1 MAYEIESAILH
12 STGNMPEMSGP
23 QAPSGQQATGT
34 GISTQ
39 EFPEETRRLIQS
51 TEFPLLADF
60 LGQQAATTQPFLGGA
75 ATSPFVNQQ
84 YGQAAPNLALAAGR
98 EGAAQG
104 GISDFGPINEE
115 TSGMA
120 PQLVA
125 ALRQLT
131 LARGAQTQSVIQP
144 GYGNFLAP
152 SSFNI
157 SAKQKEFNP
166 FKTGFDLASGF
177 TNIASGISDLT
188 SNNTSA

>member
-12 STGNMPEMSGP
+12 STGNASQMPSP
-23 QAPSGQQATGT
+23 SVPSGQQATGT

-60 LGQQAATTQPFLGGA
+60 LGQEAATTQPFGGA
-75 ATSPFVNQQ
+75 ATSPFVAQQ

-98 EGAAQG
+98 ESAAQG
-104 GISDFGPINEE
+104 GIGDFGPISEE

-120 PQLVA
+120 PQLIN

-157 SAKQKEFNP
+157 SAKQREFNP

-177 TNIASGISDLT
+177 TNIASSISDLT
-188 SNNTSA
+188 SNNTST